1 MGGQTKNLWAP
12 WRVEYIKKA
21 TKEESCILC
30 QKPAQDDD
38 AASYILYRGKKNF
51 IMLNAYPYNSGH
63 LMVAPYRHVAD
74 LEELSTDELHEHFE
88 MVSRSAAVLK
98 QVFQPAGLNIGMNL
112 GRVAGAGIDK
122 HLHSH
127 VVPRWAGD
135 TNFMPVIGDTR
146 VINEALAETYKA
158 LAGKF

>member
-1 MGGQTKNLWAP
+1 MKNLWAP

>member
-1 MGGQTKNLWAP
+1 VKYLWAP

-21 TKEESCILC
+21 TEEKGCILC
-30 QKPAQDDD
+30 QKPAQNDDV
-38 AASYILYRGKKNF
+38 ANYILCRGENNF
-51 IMLNAYPYNSGH
+51 AMLNAYPYNSGH
-63 LMVAPYRHVAD
+63 LMIAPYRHVAD
-74 LEELSTDELHEHFE
+74 LGELFMAELHEHFE
-88 MVSRSAAVLK
+88 MVSRGTAVLK
-98 QVFQPAGLNIGMNL
+98 QVFQPAGFNIGMNL

-135 TNFMPVIGDTR
+135 TNFMPVIGGIR
-146 VINEALAETYKA
+146 VINEALAETYKV

>member
-1 MGGQTKNLWAP
+1 MKNLWAP

-21 TKEESCILC
+21 TKEEGCILC

-74 LEELSTDELHEHFE
+74 LEKLTTDELHEHFE

-146 VINEALAETYKA
+146 VINEALAETYKT

>member
-1 MGGQTKNLWAP
+1 MKNLWAP

-21 TKEESCILC
+21 TKEEGCILC

-74 LEELSTDELHEHFE
+74 LEKLTADELHEHFE

-146 VINEALAETYKA
+146 VINEALAETYKT

>member
-1 MGGQTKNLWAP
+1 MKYLWAP

-21 TKEESCILC
+21 TQEKGCILC
-30 QKPAQDDD
+30 LKPAQDDD
-38 AASYILYRGKKNF
+38 VANYILYRGKENF
-51 IMLNAYPYNSGH
+51 VMLNAYPYNSGH
-63 LMVAPYRHVAD
+63 LMTPPYLHVAD
-74 LEELSTDELHEHFE
+74 LEELTTDELHEHFE
-88 MVSRSAAVLK
+88 MVSRGTAVLK
-98 QVFQPAGLNIGMNL
+98 QVFQPAGFNIGMNL

-158 LAGKF
+158 LAGRF

>member
-1 MGGQTKNLWAP
+1 MENLWAP

-21 TKEESCILC
+21 TKEEGCILC

-74 LEELSTDELHEHFE
+74 LEKLTTDELHEHFE

-146 VINEALAETYKA
+146 VINEALAETYKT

>member
-1 MGGQTKNLWAP
+1 MKNLWAP

-21 TKEESCILC
+21 IKEEGCILC

>member
-1 MGGQTKNLWAP
+1 MKNLWAP

-21 TKEESCILC
+21 IKEEGCILC

-51 IMLNAYPYNSGH
+51 IMLNAYPYNSGQ

>member
-1 MGGQTKNLWAP
+1 
-12 WRVEYIKKA
+12 
-21 TKEESCILC
+21 
-30 QKPAQDDD
+30 
-38 AASYILYRGKKNF
+38 
-51 IMLNAYPYNSGH
+51 MLNAYPYNSGH

-74 LEELSTDELHEHFE
+74 LEKLTTDELHEHHE
-88 MVSRSAAVLK
+88 ILSRSVAVLK
-98 QVFQPAGLNIGMNL
+98 QVFQPAGFNIGMNL

>member
-1 MGGQTKNLWAP
+1 MKNLWAP

-21 TKEESCILC
+21 GKEEGCILC
-30 QKPAQDDD
+30 QKPTQDDD
-38 AASYILYRGKKNF
+38 AANYILYRGKKNF

-63 LMVAPYRHVAD
+63 LMIAPYRHMAD
-74 LEELSTDELHEHFE
+74 LEELTIDELHEHFE
-88 MVSRSAAVLK
+88 MVSRSVAVLK
-98 QVFQPAGLNIGMNL
+98 QVFQPAGFNIGMNL
-112 GRVAGAGIDK
+112 GRVAGAGVDK

-127 VVPRWAGD
+127 IVPRWAGD

-158 LAGKF
+158 LVGQF